1 MTTITGA
8 TDLRGEKSRSLA
20 PVRVWLYVIAVLIVA
35 MILVGGAT
43 RLTDSGLSITE
54 WRPIHG
60 AIPPLNAAEWQEEFA
75 KYQQIPE
82 YRIVNPGMTLAEF
95 KAIFWWEWGHR
106 FLGRFIGVAFFVP
119 LVWFWAT
126 GRIGRSLAPQL
137 AGIFVLGGMQGAIG
151 WWMVASGLAERTDVS
166 QYRLAVHLTL
176 AFGIL
181 ALVVW
186 VARGLSPRGASAAET
201 GSGLARAILV
211 LLFLQVFLGGVVA
224 GLDAGLVANT
234 WPTMD
239 GDLVPQGLFVAE
251 PWWRN
256 IFENPVTAQFDHRI
270 MAYLILV
277 VALVHAVRTRGT
289 EAAGGALLLALVL
302 VAQAAVGISAVVLE
316 MPLHVA
322 LLHQFG
328 AVIAVWAAVV
338 HLCDMTPS
346 PALGPAKGVA
356 RCRSA
361 RSGPR
366 RMKSRGRGCR
376 VSGSPRSTRSSGRPT
391 RRRPTP
397 SRRRCMSGSRR
408 PSAGVSA
415 TRSAAPRR

>member
-8 TDLRGEKSRSLA
+8 TDLRGEGTRSLA
-20 PVRVWLYVIAVLIVA
+20 PVRVWLYAIAVLIVA

-60 AIPPLNAAEWQEEFA
+60 TIPPLNAAEWQEEFQ

-82 YRIVNPGMTLAEF
+82 YQLVNQGMTLAEF
-95 KAIFWWEWGHR
+95 KGIFWWEWGHR

-126 GRIGRSLAPQL
+126 GRIGRSVAPQL

-151 WWMVASGLAERTDVS
+151 WWMVASGLAGRTDVS

-176 AFGIL
+176 AFAIY
-181 ALVVW
+181 ALVIW
-186 VARGLSPRGASAAET
+186 VARGLKPQGWPESRGR
-201 GSGLARAILV
+201 GLATGLLV
-211 LLFLQVFLGGVVA
+211 LLFLQVLLGGLVA

-239 GDLVPQGLFVAE
+239 GELVPHGLFVAD
-251 PWWRN
+251 PWWLN
-256 IFENPVTAQFDHRI
+256 IFENPVTAQFDHR
-270 MAYLILV
+270 MVAYLILA
-277 VALVHAVRTRGT
+277 VALVHAARTRGT
-289 EAAGGALLLALVL
+289 GAFRGAVTLLLVL
-302 VAQAAVGISAVVLE
+302 FAQAAVGIAAVVHE

-328 AVIAVWAAVV
+328 AAVAMWVAVV
-338 HLCDMTPS
+338 HLRDMTPS
-346 PALGPAKGVA
+346 
-356 RCRSA
+356 SA
-361 RSGPR
+361 R
-366 RMKSRGRGCR
+366 
-376 VSGSPRSTRSSGRPT
+376 
-391 RRRPTP
+391 
-397 SRRRCMSGSRR
+397 
-408 PSAGVSA
+408 A
-415 TRSAAPRR
+415 TVTGTA

>member
-8 TDLRGEKSRSLA
+8 ADLRGEKSQSLT
-20 PVRVWLYVIAVLIVA
+20 PVRVWLYAIALLILA

-54 WRPIHG
+54 WKPIHG
-60 AIPPLNAAEWQEEFA
+60 TIPPLNTAEWQEEFQ

-82 YRIVNPGMTLAEF
+82 YELVNKGMTLEAF
-95 KAIFWWEWGHR
+95 KRIFWWEWAHR

-137 AGIFVLGGMQGAIG
+137 AGIFVLGGLQGAVG

-176 AFGIL
+176 AFAIY
-181 ALVVW
+181 ALVIW
-186 VARGLSPRGASAAET
+186 VARGLVPRALPSAGEAR
-201 GSGLARAILV
+201 GRRLAGLLV
-211 LLFLQVFLGGVVA
+211 GLLFLQVFLGGLVA

-239 GDLVPQGLFVAE
+239 GELIPHGLFVTE

-256 IFENPVTAQFDHRI
+256 AFENPVTAQFDHR
-270 MAYLILV
+270 MVAYLILAL
-277 VALVHAVRTRGT
+277 ALVHALRMRG
-289 EAAGGALLLALVL
+289 ARGGGGALALFLVLLA
-302 VAQAAVGISAVVLE
+302 QAGLGIAAVVLE

-322 LLHQFG
+322 LTHQFG
-328 AVIAVWAAVV
+328 AAVAMAVAVAHLRGLTLAARPVAA
-338 HLCDMTPS
+338 LQ
-346 PALGPAKGVA
+346 PA
-356 RCRSA
+356 
-361 RSGPR
+361 
-366 RMKSRGRGCR
+366 
-376 VSGSPRSTRSSGRPT
+376 
-391 RRRPTP
+391 
-397 SRRRCMSGSRR
+397 
-408 PSAGVSA
+408 
-415 TRSAAPRR
+415 

>member
-8 TDLRGEKSRSLA
+8 TDLRGDGARSLA
-20 PVRVWLYVIAVLIVA
+20 PVRIWLYAITVLIVA
-35 MILVGGAT
+35 MIIVGGAT

-54 WRPIHG
+54 WQPIHG

-82 YRIVNPGMTLAEF
+82 YELVNQGMTLAEF
-95 KAIFWWEWGHR
+95 KTIFWWEWGHR
-106 FLGRFIGVAFFVP
+106 FLGRFIGVAFFLP

-137 AGIFVLGGMQGAIG
+137 AGIFVLGGLQGAIG
-151 WWMVASGLAERTDVS
+151 WWMVASGLSERVDVS

-186 VARGLSPRGASAAET
+186 VARGLKPRPWRESPGA
-201 GSGLARAILV
+201 GLATLLLV
-211 LLFLQVFLGGVVA
+211 LLFVQVFLGGLVA

-239 GDLVPQGLFVAE
+239 GELIPDGLSVAE

-256 IFENPVTAQFDHRI
+256 IFDNPVTAQFDHRM

-277 VALVHAVRTRGT
+277 VALVHAVRARGT
-289 EAAGGALLLALVL
+289 EAAGGALVLFLVL
-302 VAQAAVGISAVVLE
+302 VAQAAIGIAAVVLE

-322 LLHQFG
+322 LFHQFG
-328 AVIAVWAAVV
+328 GAVAMWAAVV
-338 HLCDMTPS
+338 HRRDMTPS
-346 PALGPAKGVA
+346 ALPATVVGTA
-356 RCRSA
+356 
-361 RSGPR
+361 
-366 RMKSRGRGCR
+366 
-376 VSGSPRSTRSSGRPT
+376 
-391 RRRPTP
+391 
-397 SRRRCMSGSRR
+397 
-408 PSAGVSA
+408 
-415 TRSAAPRR
+415 